1 MKKVFNAIL
10 LAFKG
15 FLFGIANLIPGVSG
29 GTMAV
34 VTGIYEKLINS
45 ISNIFKQFKKSIIFL
60 LIFAVG
66 LLLAIFL
73 GSKGL
78 DYCLD
83 NFYFPTCTLFLG
95 LVLGGLPI
103 LMKEVKH
110 KSSFLNFI
118 LILLGLGLVIGLLYL
133 PISYHDGD
141 LQVVD
146 YFILAGVGFIASV
159 AMIIPGLSG
168 MMIFKLFGYYDKLI
182 DTLSNLTKM
191 DLLIDN
197 ITLLAPVGFGII
209 IGLFTAAKVIGFLFK
224 RYKTQSYFVIIGFVI
239 GSCLAICYDFIGNDY
254 DLTQMIVGLILI
266 PVGFIFTSG
275 LSLISDKMSQKEEE
289 KINYE

>member
-60 LIFAVG
+60 IIFAIG

-73 GSKGL
+73 GSKGI

-103 LMKEVKH
+103 LMKEVKY
-110 KSSFLNFI
+110 KSSLLNFI
-118 LILLGLGLVIGLLYL
+118 LILVGLGLVIGLLYL
-133 PISYHDGD
+133 PFNSHDGK
-141 LQVVD
+141 LEVID

-168 MMIFKLFGYYDKLI
+168 MMIFKLFGYYDELI

-191 DLLIDN
+191 DLLLEN
-197 ITLLAPVGFGII
+197 IKLLAPVGIGVIL
-209 IGLFTAAKVIGFLFK
+209 GLFTAAKVIGFLFK

-239 GSCLAICYDFIGNDY
+239 GSCLAICYDLIGNDY

-266 PVGFIFTSG
+266 PVGFIFTSS
-275 LSLISDKMSQKEEE
+275 LSFISDKMSQKEEE
-289 KINYE
+289 MINYE